1 MTEEIIEDE
10 SESSDL
16 IVKTN
21 NRIGRKIPNL
31 VVDGLDET
39 EILASAPSVISD
51 RVHWSTI
58 NDFDA
63 KVILPD
69 LAMTA
74 FSRQWSDG
82 QHRIW
87 VPEGRGYEAR
97 ELIRSW
103 CLAHGVEPIN
113 LRVEPGVPFRNVDAI
128 PDELFQKLV
137 LATVDWLHPRCFA
150 IRKRIVADFGLIDDE
165 DLRPMM
171 YIFVSDHADRF
182 DDNRVGKNGTLNF
195 ASFML
200 GKIRKWPQ
208 DAARSLYGRGLI
220 DDHMHINQ
228 AIDQTMAKKHR
239 KPTEAELA
247 ESLHTSIEDLRE
259 RQRAVADYI
268 SMKFHD
274 TIVSGAHDE
283 DVDSVDVMSDVNL
296 ELEATGF
303 IVDASLTKA
312 IVAAV
317 NCQQTGR
324 GKGHPDALGL
334 AVVYLTY
341 WGELSRQ
348 EVAAELCVLPKTAA
362 AAAQRVLNAV
372 GTPDLA

>member
-1 MTEEIIEDE
+1 MNQE
-10 SESSDL
+10 SIQDGLEPNDL
-16 IVKTN
+16 IVKAN
-21 NRIGRKIPNL
+21 NRVGRKIPNL
-31 VVDGLDET
+31 VVDGRDET
-39 EILASAPSVISD
+39 EILSLAPCVLTD
-51 RVHWSTI
+51 RVHWATI
-58 NDFDA
+58 NEFDA

-82 QHRIW
+82 KHRIW

-103 CLAHGVEPIN
+103 CIDHEVEPIN
-113 LRVEPGVPFRNVDAI
+113 LRVETSVPFRNVDAI

-137 LATVDWLHPRCFA
+137 LATVDWLHPRCYA

-220 DDHMHINQ
+220 DDQMHINQ
-228 AIDQTMAKKHR
+228 VIDKTIAEKHR

-247 ESLHTSIEDLRE
+247 NSLQISVEDLRE
-259 RQRAVADYI
+259 RQQAVAEYI
-268 SMKFHD
+268 GIRFHN
-274 TIVSGAHDE
+274 TIVSGADYD
-283 DVDSVDVMSDVNL
+283 DVDSVDVMSEVNL
-296 ELEATGF
+296 ELEATGLIF
-303 IVDASLTKA
+303 DATLTKA

-372 GTPDLA
+372 GTPDLS